1 MFISTKGRY
10 ALRIMIELA
19 VRNSEDYIPLR
30 ELTESQCISVKYLE
44 SIISV
49 LVKANFVDGL
59 RGKGGGYRLSKK
71 PEEYTVGSI
80 LRLTESSLAPV
91 SCLECD
97 VNTCERADICPTLP
111 MWKKLY
117 NMINEYFE
125 SITLKDIIEDKDL
138 TGINFKCNDTY
149 IKNTD
154 NKRK

>member
-19 VRNSEDYIPLR
+19 VRNSDCYIPLR
-30 ELTESQCISVKYLE
+30 ELTESQGISVKYLE
-44 SIISV
+44 AIISV

-59 RGKGGGYRLSKK
+59 RGKGGGYRLSRN

-80 LRLTESSLAPV
+80 LKLTEGSLAPV

-117 NMINEYFE
+117 NMINDYFE
-125 SITLKDIIEDKDL
+125 SITLKDILEDKDL
-138 TGINFKCNDTY
+138 TGIDFKCDD
-149 IKNTD
+149 IFKKKKKNETM
-154 NKRK
+154 

>member
-19 VRNSEDYIPLR
+19 VRNSDCYIPLR
-30 ELTESQCISVKYLE
+30 ELTESQGISVKYLE
-44 SIISV
+44 AIISV

-59 RGKGGGYRLSKK
+59 RGKGGGYRLSRN

-80 LRLTESSLAPV
+80 LKLTEGSLAPV

-117 NMINEYFE
+117 NMINDYFE
-125 SITLKDIIEDKDL
+125 SITLKDILEDKDL
-138 TGINFKCNDTY
+138 TGIDFKCDDIF
-149 IKNTD
+149 IKREKNETM
-154 NKRK
+154 